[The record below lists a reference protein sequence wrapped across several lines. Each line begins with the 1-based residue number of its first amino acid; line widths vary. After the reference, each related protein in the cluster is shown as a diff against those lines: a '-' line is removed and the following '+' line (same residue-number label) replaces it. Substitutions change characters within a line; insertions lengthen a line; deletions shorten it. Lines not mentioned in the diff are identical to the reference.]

1 MLTVDIHNAVARALE
16 EDIGSADITAELIPQ
31 GARIKARVISRQT
44 AIVCGC
50 AWFDAVY
57 RQLDPTIE
65 VAWSVGDADP
75 IQPDQT
81 LCELQ
86 GLARSILT
94 GERTALNF
102 LQLLSATATQTRR
115 CVDAV
120 VGTRVRI
127 LDTRKTVPGLR
138 VAQKYAVTCGGG
150 TNHRMGL
157 YDGILIKENHIIAA
171 GSITKAVATARRTHP
186 GVTVEVE
193 TENMAELEE
202 ALAAGADVIM
212 LDDFDLETMRQAVA
226 STHGRAKLEVSGG
239 VSLERIRAIAET
251 GTDYI
256 SIGGLTKNIDAVDLS
271 MRFDSVN
278 LLHTLTS

>member
-1 MLTVDIHNAVARALE
+1 MLTIDIHNAVARALK

-31 GARIKARVISRQT
+31 DTRIKAKVISRQA
-44 AIVCGC
+44 AILCGC
-50 AWFDAVY
+50 AWFDAVF
-57 RQLDPTIE
+57 RQLDPT
-65 VAWSVGDADP
+65 VNVSWSCSDADP

-102 LQLLSATATQTRR
+102 LQLLSATATQTRHY
-115 CVDAV
+115 VDAV
-120 VGTRVRI
+120 QGTQARI

-138 VAQKYAVTCGGG
+138 TAQKYAVTCGGG
-150 TNHRMGL
+150 TNHRLGL
-157 YDGILIKENHIIAA
+157 YDAILIKENHIIAT
-171 GSITKAVATARRTHP
+171 GSITDAVLKARRLHP
-186 GVTVEVE
+186 SVKVEVE
-193 TENMAELEE
+193 TENLAEVEE

-226 STHGRAKLEVSGG
+226 LNQGRAKLEVSGS
-239 VSLERIRAIAET
+239 VSLERILAIAET

-256 SIGGLTKNIDAVDLS
+256 SIGGLTKNIQAVDLS
-271 MRFDSVN
+271 MRFE
-278 LLHTLTS
+278 TLE